1 MKKNSL
7 TTAIVAG
14 VAGVAGLAG
23 VAHAVNL
30 NADGIGQVLLYP
42 YYTVNGGNST
52 LISVVNTSDMGKAVK
67 VRFLESLNSKEV
79 LDFNLY
85 LSPYDVWT
93 ANIHENAAGKPGI
106 ITNDTSCIA
115 PLRVMGG
122 AFTEF
127 LDYEFASW
135 RPDLLGKSTTPAS
148 VAKNN
153 SRKRQG
159 HIEVIEMGDL
169 VGAAHTNS
177 KHGMNGGSWKPLNC
191 AWFANQWSSSAPGT
205 WLSESGGV
213 VDQPNYGKGLHSVCA
228 PGAGYL
234 VDPANPNS
242 ARECHPAGGQGGIFG
257 GAFILN
263 LAEGTAYSYNAEA
276 LNGFY
281 TIGAETAPN
290 PLDKN
295 LHYAPGTVL
304 PSLEQ
309 ATNAY
314 SGGNYYAF
322 ARVFDA
328 SGNPF
333 DMAFVRSTA
342 PQAVS
347 AVLSARYVANE
358 YTINGITA
366 AVSDWVVT
374 FPTKQLHTYRLAPG
388 AIGGLVD
395 PFTQAQGAGGHTL
408 NPFTSTAGNNTFMGS
423 LPEVFSLRYW
433 DREEGEPTET
443 PGVIDVSPLPPPG
456 ETLTLAFRQ
465 EANVL
470 TFYTKDGVDY
480 EDGEVHPGSLFA
492 APLGTYAGGYAVA
505 LEAGF
510 NSGWAR
516 IGFDT
521 QSLSSAAAAVGGT
534 NYGAWTIHGLPVIG
548 FWATRHLN
556 GAAGANNLTAYYNII
571 HRHRVTREIT
581 PFVAGP

>member
-85 LSPYDVWT
+85 MSPFDVWT

-106 ITNDTSCIA
+106 RTGDSSCIA
-115 PLRVMGG
+115 PVRVMTE
-122 AFTEF
+122 FTEF
-127 LDYEFASW
+127 RDFEFANW
-135 RPDLLGKSTTPAS
+135 RPDQLGRA
-148 VAKNN
+148 AGADAAARNE

-169 VGAAHTNS
+169 VGDAHTNS
-177 KHGMNGGSWKPLNC
+177 KHGMHGGTWRPLNC
-191 AWFANQWSSSAPGT
+191 NWFANQWSSTAAGT
-205 WLSESGGV
+205 WLTESGGV

-228 PGAGYL
+228 PGAGYIN
-234 VDPANPNS
+234 DANQ
-242 ARECHPAGGQGGIFG
+242 RVCHPAGGQGGIFG
-257 GAFILN
+257 SAYIVNG
-263 LAEGTAYSYNAEA
+263 AEGTSYSYNAEA

-309 ATNAY
+309 AANAY
-314 SGGNYYAF
+314 EGGQYFAF

-328 SGNPF
+328 AGNPF
-333 DMAFVRSTA
+333 DMAFVQSSA

-347 AVLSARYVANE
+347 AVLTARYVANE
-358 YTINGITA
+358 YAINGVTN

-374 FPTKQLHTYRLAPG
+374 FPTKQLHTYRAVWG
-388 AIGGLVD
+388 ATGGLVD
-395 PFTQAQGAGGHTL
+395 PFTQAQGAGGL
-408 NPFTSTAGNNTFMGS
+408 NNIGTNQFMGS
-423 LPEVFSLRYW
+423 LPEVFSMAYW
-433 DREEGEPTET
+433 DREEGEPSSP
-443 PGVIDVSPLPPPG
+443 PGYLDVSPLPPPG
-456 ETLTLAFRQ
+456 EELVLAFRQ

-470 TFYTKDGVDY
+470 TFYT
-480 EDGEVHPGSLFA
+480 EDTDPVSVLA
-492 APLGTYAGGYAVA
+492 APEGTWGGGYSVG
-505 LEAGF
+505 LEDGF

-516 IGFDT
+516 IGFGT
-521 QSLSSAAAAVGGT
+521 QSLSSAAQVVGGQ

-548 FWATRHLN
+548 FWAAKHTNL
-556 GAAGANNLTAYYNII
+556 AAGEGLTAFYNII
-571 HRHRVTREIT
+571 HRHRVTREIS
-581 PFVAGP
+581 PAVQGP